1 MTALHQSSTKASVR
15 ANNPAGDG
23 GASRFFARNGEV
35 FMVGEQ
41 GGFCLSHAET
51 RRCLAHWR
59 STETDREPWAQRMT
73 EQMADELE
81 AAMHQAERQNALKQ
95 SPKETYNGHAH

>member
-1 MTALHQSSTKASVR
+1 VTAQPIHHGETGVQLNKR
-15 ANNPAGDG
+15 PE
-23 GASRFFARNGEV
+23 ASRFYARNGEV

-51 RRCLAHWR
+51 LRCIAHWR
-59 STETDREPWAQRMT
+59 SEDTDREPWAQRMT

-81 AAMHQAERQNALKQ
+81 VAMTQAETQRKQ
-95 SPKETYNGHAH
+95 AA

>member
-1 MTALHQSSTKASVR
+1 VTTTQSTTAKAPR
-15 ANNPAGDG
+15 QPNKLAGEG
-23 GASRFFARNGEV
+23 VVSRFFARNGEV

-81 AAMHQAERQNALKQ
+81 AAMHQAERQNALK
-95 SPKETYNGHAH
+95 ETMQ

>member
-1 MTALHQSSTKASVR
+1 MTATQSSTARAGSVPKKSLPE
-15 ANNPAGDG
+15 AA
-23 GASRFFARNGEV
+23 ASRFYARNGEV

-51 RRCLAHWR
+51 ERCLAHWR
-59 STETDREPWAQRMT
+59 GEADREPWAQRMT

-81 AAMHQAERQNALKQ
+81 AAMADAERQHHERQA
-95 SPKETYNGHAH
+95 A

>member
-1 MTALHQSSTKASVR
+1 MTATQSTTAKAPR
-15 ANNPAGDG
+15 QPNKLAGEG
-23 GASRFFARNGEV
+23 VVSRFFARNGEV

-81 AAMHQAERQNALKQ
+81 AAMHQAERQNALK
-95 SPKETYNGHAH
+95 ETMQ

>member
-1 MTALHQSSTKASVR
+1 MNHQSPTATEGRSSRISAPV
-15 ANNPAGDG
+15 P
-23 GASRFFARNGEV
+23 ASRFFARNGEV

-81 AAMHQAERQNALKQ
+81 AAMHQAERQNALK
-95 SPKETYNGHAH
+95 ETMQ

>member
-1 MTALHQSSTKASVR
+1 MTTTQSTTAKAPVSPKKR
-15 ANNPAGDG
+15 AGEG
-23 GASRFFARNGEV
+23 VVSRFFARNGEV

-81 AAMHQAERQNALKQ
+81 AAMHQAERQNALK
-95 SPKETYNGHAH
+95 ETMQ

>member
-1 MTALHQSSTKASVR
+1 MTTTQSTAKAGR
-15 ANNPAGDG
+15 TANNPLSGA
-23 GASRFFARNGEV
+23 ASRFFARNGEV

-81 AAMHQAERQNALKQ
+81 AAMRQAERQNALK
-95 SPKETYNGHAH
+95 ETMQ

>member
-1 MTALHQSSTKASVR
+1 MTTTQSTTAKAPR
-15 ANNPAGDG
+15 QPNKLAGEG
-23 GASRFFARNGEV
+23 VVSRFFARNGEV

-81 AAMHQAERQNALKQ
+81 AAMHQAERQNALK
-95 SPKETYNGHAH
+95 ETMQ